1 MSARLKSRRKADD
14 DDEDA
19 AKPESKISCEKNHI
33 YFYSEIDRNTVYD
46 LIGHIRTAEEFCV
59 VNALRMSLD
68 EIPIYLHINSYGGCI
83 HSALAAIDVIQNC
96 RVPVHSIIEG
106 ATASAG
112 TLISVSCDKRYI
124 SKNAYMLIHQLSS
137 SHWGKMMELEDEFKN
152 LTDLMKH
159 LKQIYVEN
167 TNIPKKKLVELLKH
181 DLWLNSDTSLE
192 YGLADE
198 LWLK

>member
-1 MSARLKSRRKADD
+1 MSARVRTRRKADD

-19 AKPESKISCEKNHI
+19 AKPESKISCDKNHI

>member
-1 MSARLKSRRKADD
+1 MSARVRARRKADD
-14 DDEDA
+14 DDEEA

-106 ATASAG
+106 STASAG

-137 SHWGKMMELEDEFKN
+137 SYWGKMTELEDEFKN

>member
-1 MSARLKSRRKADD
+1 MSARLRSKRKADD
-14 DDEDA
+14 DDEEA
-19 AKPESKISCEKNHI
+19 TKPESKISCDKNHI

-83 HSALAAIDVIQNC
+83 HSALAVIDVIQNC

-106 ATASAG
+106 STASAG
-112 TLISVSCDKRYI
+112 TLISVSCHKRYI

-137 SHWGKMMELEDEFKN
+137 SYWGKFAELEDEFKN
-152 LTDLMKH
+152 LTELMKH

-167 TNIPKKKLVELLKH
+167 TDIPKKKLVELLKH

>member
-1 MSARLKSRRKADD
+1 MSARVRTRRKADD

-19 AKPESKISCEKNHI
+19 AKPESKISCDKNHI

-106 ATASAG
+106 STASAG

-137 SHWGKMMELEDEFKN
+137 SYWGKMTELEDEFKN

>member
-1 MSARLKSRRKADD
+1 MSARVRTRRKADD

-83 HSALAAIDVIQNC
+83 HSALAVIDVIQNC

-106 ATASAG
+106 STASAG

-137 SHWGKMMELEDEFKN
+137 SYWGKMTELEDEFKN

>member
-1 MSARLKSRRKADD
+1 MSARVRTRRKADD

-19 AKPESKISCEKNHI
+19 AKPESKISCDKNHI

-137 SHWGKMMELEDEFKN
+137 SYWGKMTELEDEFKN
-152 LTDLMKH
+152 LTELMKH

-167 TNIPKKKLVELLKH
+167 TNIPKKKLAELLKH

>member
-1 MSARLKSRRKADD
+1 MSARVRTRRKADD

-19 AKPESKISCEKNHI
+19 AKPESKISCDKNHI

-106 ATASAG
+106 STASAG

-137 SHWGKMMELEDEFKN
+137 SYWGKMTELEDEFKN

-167 TNIPKKKLVELLKH
+167 TNIPKKKLTELLKH

-198 LWLK
+198 LWIK